1 VALVQLAGGEYV
13 LAIMPRYRLL
23 VGVGAAIAF
32 IVLASSAV
40 AAAILD
46 VDTTEA
52 LGDPL
57 IVRASGGLTPKLFYR
72 ATFTQSAKDRR
83 RGRQCA
89 RNIDRPYRVGTS
101 TARVYV
107 FRGRVPRTLA
117 CTQGRRRFLI
127 AVKPGRYV
135 IVVGHK
141 TGKASWAS
149 NAVTLRHGIQVT
161 E

>member
-1 VALVQLAGGEYV
+1 VE
-13 LAIMPRYRLL
+13 
-23 VGVGAAIAF
+23 
-32 IVLASSAV
+32 
-40 AAAILD
+40 
-46 VDTTEA
+46 TTGA

-57 IVRASGGLTPKLFYR
+57 TVRASGGLTPKLSYR

-83 RGRQCA
+83 PGRQCA

-127 AVKPGRYV
+127 VVKPGRYV

-141 TGKASWAS
+141 TGKASWDP
-149 NAVTLRHGIQVT
+149 NAVTLRHGMEVT
-161 E
+161 G

>member
-1 VALVQLAGGEYV
+1 
-13 LAIMPRYRLL
+13 M
-23 VGVGAAIAF
+23 AF
-32 IVLASSAV
+32 IVLASSAI
-40 AAAILD
+40 AAPILD
-46 VDTTEA
+46 VETTGA

-57 IVRASGGLTPKLFYR
+57 TVRASGGLTPKLSYR

-83 RGRQCA
+83 PGRQCA

-117 CTQGRRRFLI
+117 CTQGRRRFLV

-141 TGKASWAS
+141 TGKASWDP
-149 NAVTLRHGIQVT
+149 NAVTLRRGMEVT
-161 E
+161 G

>member
-1 VALVQLAGGEYV
+1 MLGGTVARSASPRGTGSELVRLAGGEYV
-13 LAIMPRYRLL
+13 LAIMPRYPFL
-23 VGVGAAIAF
+23 VGAGAAMAF
-32 IVLASSAV
+32 IVLANGAV

-46 VDTTEA
+46 VDTTGA

-83 RGRQCA
+83 PRRQCA
-89 RNIDRPYRVGTS
+89 RNIDRSYRVGTS

-117 CTQGRRRFLI
+117 CTQGD
-127 AVKPGRYV
+127 A
-135 IVVGHK
+135 
-141 TGKASWAS
+141 AC
-149 NAVTLRHGIQVT
+149 
-161 E
+161 